1 MKETV
6 KDIVGTAFDMAALGA
21 CIVFAISIIKEHV

>member
-6 KDIVGTAFDMAALGA
+6 KDIVLTAFDTAAIGA
-21 CIVFAISIIKEHV
+21 CILVAISIIKEHV